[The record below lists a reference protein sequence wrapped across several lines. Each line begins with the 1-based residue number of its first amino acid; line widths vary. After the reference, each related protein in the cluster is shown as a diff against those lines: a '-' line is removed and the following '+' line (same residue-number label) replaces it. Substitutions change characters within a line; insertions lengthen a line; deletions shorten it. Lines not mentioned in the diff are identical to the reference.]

1 MVFRFPKPK
10 PNFFSENYLNRHSAK
25 RGDIEYINGLIQ
37 NPTSRYI
44 LFKDLNPLLKVL
56 DNHNEVAFFNYNQIN
71 QCFSEEKRT
80 IPIFLGLDEETNIS
94 YFAIDVT
101 QHINEHEPTIEKI
114 IAENKY
120 EFLPMRPH
128 TFALTPTDA
137 AIVAQGRA
145 MTDWNIRNTYCPACG
160 KKMKIVDSGHKH
172 VCPDSECYSNKH
184 LNNYSYPRT
193 DPVIIV
199 LIIAKDGKK
208 VLLGRHKNWTKNM
221 YSCIAGFIEP
231 AESLEMAV
239 KREALEETGV
249 IVEDVNFH
257 SSQPWPFPNSL
268 MLACYAVAKDIT
280 GEAEDAEELEDY
292 KWFTRQEVLDAIAES
307 DGKDPRTSNVD
318 ESKPCN
324 LRLPQADAVAYR
336 LISGWALASKE
347 NL

>member
-25 RGDIEYINGLIQ
+25 RGDEQYIKALQ
-37 NPTSRYI
+37 ENPTTKYI
-44 LFKDLNPLLKVL
+44 LYKDLNPLLKTL
-56 DNHNEVAFFNYNQIN
+56 EKSNIVAFFNYSQIN
-71 QCFSEEKRT
+71 HCFSEENV
-80 IPIFLGLDEETNIS
+80 PIFLGLDEKTNIG
-94 YFAIDVT
+94 YFAINVT
-101 QHINEHEPTIEKI
+101 QFINEHEPILEKI
-114 IAENKY
+114 ISENNY
-120 EFLPMRPH
+120 EFLTMRPH
-128 TFALTPTDA
+128 TFALPPTDA

-145 MTDWNIRNTYCPACG
+145 MVDWNVRNAYCPACG

-199 LIIAKDGKK
+199 LIISKDGKR
-208 VLLGRHKNWTKNM
+208 VLLGRHKNWTKSM

-231 AESLEMAV
+231 IESVENAV

-249 IVEDVNFH
+249 IVDDIHFH

-268 MLACYAVAKDIT
+268 MLACYAFAQEDT
-280 GEAEDAEELEDY
+280 GEVEDLELEDY
-292 KWFTRQEVLDAIAES
+292 RWFTRQEVLDAIALS
-307 DGKDPRTSNVD
+307 DGKDPRTSNID
-318 ESKPCN
+318 ESIPCN

>member
-25 RGDIEYINGLIQ
+25 RGNEEYINGLKQ
-37 NPTSRYI
+37 NPTSKYI
-44 LFKDLNPLLKVL
+44 LYNNLNPLLKVL
-56 DNHNEVAFFNYNQIN
+56 DKSDEVAYFNYSQIS
-71 QCFSEEKRT
+71 QCFTEDNV
-80 IPIFLGLDEETNIS
+80 PIFLGIDEQTSIA
-94 YFAIDVT
+94 YFAINVT
-101 QHINEHEPTIEKI
+101 QYITDHEPVIEKI

-128 TFALTPTDA
+128 TFSLPPTDA

-145 MTDWNIRNTYCPACG
+145 MVDWNIRNVYCPACG
-160 KKMKIVDSGHKH
+160 KKTKIIQSGHKH
-172 VCPDSECYSNKH
+172 VCPDPECYSNKH
-184 LNNYSYPRT
+184 LNNYCFPRT

-199 LIIAKDGKK
+199 LIISKDGKK

-231 AESLEMAV
+231 IESVENAV

-249 IVEDVNFH
+249 IIDDIQFH

-268 MLACYAVAKDIT
+268 MLACYGIAKENT
-280 GEAEDAEELEDY
+280 GEAEDYEELEDY
-292 KWFTRQEVLDAIAES
+292 KWFTKQEVLDAIAES
-307 DGKDPRTSNVD
+307 DGKDPRYSNVD
-318 ESKPCN
+318 ESIPCN